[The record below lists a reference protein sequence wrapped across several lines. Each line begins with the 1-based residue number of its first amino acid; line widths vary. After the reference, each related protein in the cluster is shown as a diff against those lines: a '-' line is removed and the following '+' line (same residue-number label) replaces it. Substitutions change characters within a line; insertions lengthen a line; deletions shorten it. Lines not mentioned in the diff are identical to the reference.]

1 MLPTTFVHPLDTN
14 YAYDYDAA
22 TVEPSDAEIELLAM
36 EIGPRTTAEEVGQII
51 RIAIAAKK
59 NAEAQATEW
68 KGVENL
74 ARERLA
80 EVFQATGQANWS
92 TPAGK
97 AYRAAD
103 SVTVS
108 WDAKALDALCASSPQ
123 IAAVLAPH
131 RRETVRSGALTI
143 RGLS

>member
-1 MLPTTFVHPLDTN
+1 MPKARSFTALSILSLLLTACVPHRK
-14 YAYDYDAA
+14 YQEAEARYQEAEAA
-22 TVEPSDAEIELLAM
+22 SAAN
-36 EIGPRTTAEEVGQII
+36 
-51 RIAIAAKK
+51 AAK
-59 NAEAQATEW
+59 ARDMEAQATEW

-131 RRETVRSGALTI
+131 RRETVRSGALSTKPAVP
-143 RGLS
+143 R